1 MLRRFSVDFA
11 VFSMGLDG
19 VLIAIT
25 LAIATSIRPALS
37 DLTFVAEVG
46 PDLITPIHLYVLFP
60 VLWVLIFFV
69 NSVYDGRR
77 NFRVGD
83 EISNLFLSS
92 LLSSVASAGTLY
104 LSFRGVSRVL
114 FLTFSGMAFLMLLAW
129 RLAYR
134 LAFSRG
140 MVKGVQ
146 TRRVLIIGAGG
157 IGRELE
163 AQITRLRNLGLEVA
177 GFLDDDPIKERKFPE
192 ILGSLVQAREIVQ
205 QYRIDEVVLTLPM
218 RAYEKVQRMVA
229 ELHDVPVKVWVIPDY
244 FSLTLHKA
252 GVDNFAGLPMLDL
265 RAPALNDYQ
274 RLVKRVFDI
283 TVSLSTLILSL
294 PLTGLIALAI
304 RLDSPGPILLRQKRV
319 GENGRLFEMLKF
331 RTMLA
336 NAEQLRQSVEYYDE
350 EGNLIHK
357 QADDP
362 RITKVGRILRRLS
375 LDEIPQLFNV
385 FKGEMS
391 LVGPRPELPY
401 LVERYEPWQ
410 RKRFAV
416 PQGMT
421 GWWQVNGRSDNPMH
435 LHTEE
440 DLYYVQNYSIL
451 LDIEIMLKTIW
462 VVLKG
467 EGAY

>member
-37 DLTFVAEVG
+37 DLTFVAEIG
-46 PDLITPIHLYVLFP
+46 PDLTTPIYLYMLFP

-114 FLTFSGMAFLMLLAW
+114 FLTFSGMSFLMLMAW

-140 MVKGVQ
+140 MVRGVQ
-146 TRRVLIIGAGG
+146 TKRVLIIGAGE

-163 AQITRLRNLGLEVA
+163 AQITGLRNLGLEVA
-177 GFLDDDPIKERKFPE
+177 GFLDDDPIKGRKFPE
-192 ILGSLVQAREIVQ
+192 ILGSLDQAREIVQ
-205 QYRIDEVVLTLPM
+205 QYRIDEVILTLPM

-229 ELHDVPVKVWVIPDY
+229 DLHDVPVKVWVIPDY

-252 GVDNFAGLPMLDL
+252 SVDTFAGLPMLDL

-283 TVSLSTLILSL
+283 SVSLSTLILSL
-294 PLTGLIALAI
+294 PLIMLIAPAI

-331 RTMLA
+331 RTMVA
-336 NAEQLRQSVEYYDE
+336 NAEQLRHSVEYFDE
-350 EGNLIHK
+350 EGHLIHK

-362 RITKVGRILRRLS
+362 RVTRVGRILRRLS

-385 FKGEMS
+385 LKGEMS
-391 LVGPRPELPY
+391 LVGPRPELPF

-410 RKRFAV
+410 RKRFTV

-462 VVLKG
+462 VVLRG
-467 EGAY
+467 QGAY

>member
-1 MLRRFSVDFA
+1 MLRKFSIDFA

-19 VLIAIT
+19 VLIAIA

-37 DLTFVAEVG
+37 DLTFVAEIG
-46 PDLITPIHLYVLFP
+46 PDLTTPIYLYMLFP

-69 NSVYDGRR
+69 TSVYDGRK

-83 EISNLFLSS
+83 EITNLFLSS
-92 LLSSVASAGTLY
+92 LLSSIASAGTLY

-114 FLTFSGMAFLMLLAW
+114 FLTFSGIAFLMLLAW
-129 RLAYR
+129 RLVYR
-134 LAFSRG
+134 LAFSQGVIR
-140 MVKGVQ
+140 GVQ
-146 TRRVLIIGAGG
+146 TKRVLIVGAGE

-163 AQITRLRNLGLEVA
+163 GQIRGFKNLGLEIV
-177 GFLDDDPIKERKFPE
+177 GFLDDDPIKGRKFPE
-192 ILGSLVQAREIVQ
+192 ILGTLDQARQIVQ
-205 QYRIDEVVLTLPM
+205 QNKIDEVVLTLPM

-229 ELHDVPVKVWVIPDY
+229 ELHDVPIKVWVIPDY
-244 FSLTLHKA
+244 FSLTLLKA
-252 GVDNFAGLPMLDL
+252 NVDNFAGLPMLDL

-274 RLVKRVFDI
+274 RLVKRAFDI
-283 TVSLSTLILSL
+283 AVSLTSLILCL
-294 PLTGLIALAI
+294 PLIGPIALAI
-304 RLDSPGPILLRQKRV
+304 VLDSPGSILLRQKRV

-331 RTMLA
+331 RTMAA
-336 NAEQLRQSVEYYDE
+336 NAEDLRHSVEYYDE
-350 EGNLIHK
+350 EGHLIHK
-357 QADDP
+357 HADDP
-362 RITKVGRILRRLS
+362 RVTKVGRFLRRLS

-385 FKGEMS
+385 LKGEMS
-391 LVGPRPELPY
+391 LVGPRPELPF

-421 GWWQVNGRSDNPMH
+421 GWWQVNGRGDNPMH

>member
-1 MLRRFSVDFA
+1 
-11 VFSMGLDG
+11 
-19 VLIAIT
+19 
-25 LAIATSIRPALS
+25 
-37 DLTFVAEVG
+37 
-46 PDLITPIHLYVLFP
+46 
-60 VLWVLIFFV
+60 VLIFFV

-83 EISNLFLSS
+83 EITNLFLSS
-92 LLSSVASAGTLY
+92 LLASIALAGTLY

-114 FLTFSGMAFLMLLAW
+114 FLTFAGIAFLMLLAW

-134 LAFSRG
+134 LVFSQGVIR
-140 MVKGVQ
+140 GVQ
-146 TRRVLIIGAGG
+146 LKRVLIVGAGE

-163 AQITRLRNLGLEVA
+163 GQIRGFKNLGLEVA
-177 GFLDDDPIKERKFPE
+177 GFLDDDPIKGRKFPE
-192 ILGSLVQAREIVQ
+192 ILGTLDQAREVVG
-205 QYRIDEVVLTLPM
+205 RHKIDEVVLTLPM
-218 RAYEKVQRMVA
+218 RAYDKVKRMVA

-252 GVDNFAGLPMLDL
+252 SVEDFAGLPMLDL

-283 TVSLSTLILSL
+283 SISLSTLILSL
-294 PLTGLIALAI
+294 PLTALIALAI
-304 RLDSPGPILLRQKRV
+304 RLDSLGPILLRQKRV

-331 RTMLA
+331 RTMVA
-336 NAEQLRQSVEYYDE
+336 NAEQLRQSAEYYDE
-350 EGNLIHK
+350 EGHLIHK

-362 RITKVGRILRRLS
+362 RVTRVGKILRRLS

-385 FKGEMS
+385 LKGEMS

-401 LVERYEPWQ
+401 LVEHYEPWQ